1 MKRSAALSDKHPD
14 PAKRRD
20 GPRTNVAL
28 YGMAYAVL
36 GGGFINKW
44 FKRGGSN
51 KGSWESQKVGE
62 DAPLARSVILFDLGW
77 GELTNTRTPCFL
89 RKGWETRPKLGA
101 RAWQG
106 G

>member
-28 YGMAYAVL
+28 YGMAYAAL

-51 KGSWESQKVGE
+51 KGSWELQKVGE
-62 DAPLARSVILFDLGW
+62 DTPLTRSAILLDLRW
-77 GELTNTRTPCFL
+77 GELANTRTP
-89 RKGWETRPKLGA
+89 
-101 RAWQG
+101 
-106 G
+106 